1 MSGEVLT
8 TPEQL
13 VIRTSREDG
22 VERLTPIG
30 ELDIA
35 TVPILEALFEVAF
48 GDSAA
53 RMIVVDLTELSF
65 IDSSGLNLLLR
76 MRTACEEDDR
86 LRVVNGSPAVTRLL
100 DVSGIRPLLP
110 IISSGQDPLEPLSP
124 APRPGTGT

>member
-1 MSGEVLT
+1 MT

-13 VIRTSREDG
+13 HVRTSREG
-22 VERLTPIG
+22 PIERLTPIG

-35 TVPILEALFEVAF
+35 TVPILERVFEVACD
-48 GDSAA
+48 DSTA

-76 MRTACEEDDR
+76 MKTACEEADR

-110 IISSGQDPLEPLSP
+110 IISSGQDPLAPLPP
-124 APRPGTGT
+124 APRPGAGR

>member
-1 MSGEVLT
+1 MT

-13 VIRTSREDG
+13 VVRTSREDQ

-35 TVPILEALFEVAF
+35 TVPLLERAFEAAYD
-48 GDSAA
+48 DSAA

-76 MRTACEEDDR
+76 MRTACEAADR

-110 IISSGQDPLEPLSP
+110 IISSADDPLAPLSP
-124 APRPGTGT
+124 AAPGAGT